1 MDPQVDQHRDVCPQG
16 GRDKSVAHRVLHDA
30 CVKLGGEHALAH
42 YLAVDPQTVHAWLEG
57 HETPSDISFIKCLDL
72 LGTV

>member
-1 MDPQVDQHRDVCPQG
+1 
-16 GRDKSVAHRVLHDA
+16 VLHDA